1 MYVQADSATPRTS
14 FKLTRSQLF
23 YNKRSQYVSGVE
35 EEKVNVCVGQ
45 KVRLSILRSPQV
57 GAKLT
62 STQPINE
69 RIKELEFKDTKV
81 RVTNVDSQGSDAN
94 IVIQVI
100 GEISNQGQPHKRF
113 VQTFVL
119 AEQTNGYFVLNDIFR
134 YLAEEPEEEEEVHE
148 PAANGIEEPA
158 PTAAPVEQ
166 EAPQGEVASSEEDLT
181 KVDEKLEEVAQEES
195 AAKETPAAAP
205 AEEAAEAEKAPEV
218 EEVAAAAPE
227 EAPKDTKAAAEPVV
241 EEKPKDPTPT
251 PAPAAKAAAPVAMPA
266 GPPKPAAPRTWA
278 SLAASAAS
286 AQKVATPVVAA
297 PAAQQAPKENKVSTP
312 AQPAA
317 AAAQAAAAAPEQSPT
332 ASQGETAGWQ
342 SVTGH
347 KKEQSRAQNQASA
360 AEADQKRAYIK
371 NVYSQVQEGSLR
383 AALSKFGEI
392 EYLDLSRG
400 KVSRHVAD
408 LQTQA
413 NICTERCFR

>member
-297 PAAQQAPKENKVSTP
+297 PAAQQAPKENKASTP

-317 AAAQAAAAAPEQSPT
+317 AAAQAPAAASEQSPT

-383 AALSKFGEI
+383 AALSKFGDI

-400 KVSRHVAD
+400 KVSKSVAD
-408 LQTQA
+408 LQTRA
-413 NICTERCFR
+413 NIPTERCFR

>member
-1 MYVQADSATPRTS
+1 MNHLAQHT
-14 FKLTRSQLF
+14 
-23 YNKRSQYVSGVE
+23 
-35 EEKVNVCVGQ
+35 
-45 KVRLSILRSPQV
+45 I

-148 PAANGIEEPA
+148 PAANGHEEAAPA
-158 PTAAPVEQ
+158 SAPVEQ
-166 EAPQGEVASSEEDLT
+166 EAPRGELASSEEDLT
-181 KVDEKLEEVAQEES
+181 KVDEKLEEVAQEEP
-195 AAKETPAAAP
+195 AAEETPAAAP
-205 AEEAAEAEKAPEV
+205 AEEAAEAEKTPEV

-227 EAPKDTKAAAEPVV
+227 EAQDTKAAAEPVV
-241 EEKPKDPTPT
+241 EEKPKEPSPT

-278 SLAASAAS
+278 SLAASAH
-286 AQKVATPVVAA
+286 KVATPVVAA
-297 PAAQQAPKENKVSTP
+297 PAAQQVPKENKASTS

-317 AAAQAAAAAPEQSPT
+317 AAAQAPAAASEQSPT

-347 KKEQSRAQNQASA
+347 KKEQSRAQNQAPA

-383 AALSKFGEI
+383 AALSKFGDI

-400 KVSRHVAD
+400 KVSKRVAD
-408 LQTQA
+408 LQIQA
-413 NICTERCFR
+413 NMSTERCFR

>member
-383 AALSKFGEI
+383 AALSKFGDI

-400 KVSRHVAD
+400 KVSKSVAD
-408 LQTQA
+408 LQTRA
-413 NICTERCFR
+413 NIPTERCFR

>member
-1 MYVQADSATPRTS
+1 LHST
-14 FKLTRSQLF
+14 K
-23 YNKRSQYVSGVE
+23 
-35 EEKVNVCVGQ
+35 
-45 KVRLSILRSPQV
+45 V

-134 YLAEEPEEEEEVHE
+134 YLAEEPEEEEEAHE
-148 PAANGIEEPA
+148 PAANGIEEPV

-195 AAKETPAAAP
+195 AAEETPAAAP
-205 AEEAAEAEKAPEV
+205 AEETPEAEKAPEV
-218 EEVAAAAPE
+218 AEVEATAPE
-227 EAPKDTKAAAEPVV
+227 EAPKDTKAAAEPIVE
-241 EEKPKDPTPT
+241 EEKPKDPAPT
-251 PAPAAKAAAPVAMPA
+251 PAPAVKAAAPVAMPA
-266 GPPKPAAPRTWA
+266 GPPKPAAHRTWA

-286 AQKVATPVVAA
+286 SQKVATPVVAA
-297 PAAQQAPKENKVSTP
+297 PAAQQAPKENKASTP

-317 AAAQAAAAAPEQSPT
+317 AAAQAPAAASEQSPT
-332 ASQGETAGWQ
+332 ASQGETGWQ

-347 KKEQSRAQNQASA
+347 KKEQSRAQNQAPA

-400 KVSRHVAD
+400 KVSNRVAD
-408 LQTQA
+408 LRTRA
-413 NICTERCFR
+413 NMSTERCFR

>member
-1 MYVQADSATPRTS
+1 M
-14 FKLTRSQLF
+14 
-23 YNKRSQYVSGVE
+23 
-35 EEKVNVCVGQ
+35 
-45 KVRLSILRSPQV
+45 RSPQV

-181 KVDEKLEEVAQEES
+181 KVDEKLEEVAQEEP
-195 AAKETPAAAP
+195 AAEETPAAAP
-205 AEEAAEAEKAPEV
+205 AEEVAEAEKAPEV

-241 EEKPKDPTPT
+241 EEEKPKDPTPT
-251 PAPAAKAAAPVAMPA
+251 PAPAAKAAAPVAMPS

-297 PAAQQAPKENKVSTP
+297 PAAQQAPKENKASTP

-317 AAAQAAAAAPEQSPT
+317 AAAQAPAAASEQSPT

-383 AALSKFGEI
+383 AALSKFGDI

-400 KVSRHVAD
+400 KVSKRVAD
-408 LQTQA
+408 LQTRA
-413 NICTERCFR
+413 NMCTERCFR